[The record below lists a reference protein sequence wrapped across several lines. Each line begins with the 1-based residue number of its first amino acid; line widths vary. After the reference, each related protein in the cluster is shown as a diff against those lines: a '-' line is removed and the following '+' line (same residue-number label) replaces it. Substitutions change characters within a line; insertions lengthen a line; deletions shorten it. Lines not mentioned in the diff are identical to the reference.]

1 VLHVCRV
8 YLTGGFKKP
17 REVTWISGVALAVCT
32 VSFGVT
38 GYSLPYDQVGYWA
51 LRIVSGV
58 PDCIPV
64 VGQVL
69 VELIRGGPSVGQATL
84 TPTHICAPARHIG
97 TDALSLFIDSKA
109 RHLGTALAAEIMRVA
124 LHS

>member
-1 VLHVCRV
+1 MLTAFLVQVATGFALTFYYRPSVSDALTSVRAIMSDVHSGWLVCCIVLHVCRV

-17 REVTWISGVALAVCT
+17 REITWITGVALAVCT

-58 PDCIPV
+58 PD
-64 VGQVL
+64 
-69 VELIRGGPSVGQATL
+69 
-84 TPTHICAPARHIG
+84 
-97 TDALSLFIDSKA
+97 
-109 RHLGTALAAEIMRVA
+109 
-124 LHS
+124 